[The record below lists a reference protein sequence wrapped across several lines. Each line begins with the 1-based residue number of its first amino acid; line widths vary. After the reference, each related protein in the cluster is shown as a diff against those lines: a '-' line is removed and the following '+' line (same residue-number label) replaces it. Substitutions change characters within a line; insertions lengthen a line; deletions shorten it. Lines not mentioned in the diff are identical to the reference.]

1 MRERSD
7 RSFGCERSE
16 PSRQGRAPRSVSA
29 AERGPTACTS
39 YEGRNFRFPAL
50 DIDDDNIG
58 RQAEMTEALFFQSE
72 RVPEKGFL
80 LKGSA
85 TKEG

>member
-1 MRERSD
+1 MPF
-7 RSFGCERSE
+7 SFFL
-16 PSRQGRAPRSVSA
+16 
-29 AERGPTACTS
+29 THDTS
-39 YEGRNFRFPAL
+39 YHEGRNFRFPAL

-80 LKGSA
+80 PKGSA

>member
-1 MRERSD
+1 MIH
-7 RSFGCERSE
+7 
-16 PSRQGRAPRSVSA
+16 
-29 AERGPTACTS
+29 TS